1 MTMSEFDTLRADL
14 AAIRSDLETRIGGL
28 REDVDRLR
36 ADMDGRLTGMDGRL
50 TGLRTEMDLRF
61 ARIEAKIDE
70 KPGAGVIYQAS
81 LAMMTGMFAVMI
93 GTVLLLKTLAY
104 IP

>member
-1 MTMSEFDTLRADL
+1 MSEFDALRADL
-14 AAIRSDLETRIGGL
+14 AAIRSDLETWVGGL
-28 REDVDRLR
+28 RQDVDRLR
-36 ADMDGRLTGMDGRL
+36 TD
-50 TGLRTEMDLRF
+50 MDLRF

-81 LAMMTGMFAVMI
+81 LAMVTGMFAIMI
-93 GTVLLLKTLAY
+93 GTVILLKTLAY

>member
-1 MTMSEFDTLRADL
+1 MSEFDTLRADL
-14 AAIRSDLETRIGGL
+14 AAIRSDLETWVGGL
-28 REDVDRLR
+28 RQGVDRLR
-36 ADMDGRLTGMDGRL
+36 TD
-50 TGLRTEMDLRF
+50 MDLRF

-81 LAMMTGMFAVMI
+81 LDMVTGMFGIMI
-93 GTVLLLKTLAY
+93 GTVILLKTLAY

>member
-28 REDVDRLR
+28 REDVDRLHT
-36 ADMDGRLTGMDGRL
+36 DMHGRL
-50 TGLRTEMDLRF
+50 TGLRTDMDLRF
-61 ARIEAKIDE
+61 TRIEAKIDE
-70 KPGAGVIYQAS
+70 KLGAGVIHQAP
-81 LAMMTGMFAVMI
+81 LAMMTGMFAIMI
-93 GTVLLLKTLAY
+93 GTVILLKTLAY

>member
-1 MTMSEFDTLRADL
+1 MSEFDTLRADL
-14 AAIRSDLETRIGGL
+14 AAIRSDLETRMGGL
-28 REDVDRLR
+28 RQDVDR
-36 ADMDGRLTGMDGRL
+36 
-50 TGLRTEMDLRF
+50 LRTEMDLRF
-61 ARIEAKIDE
+61 ARVEAKIDE

-93 GTVLLLKTLAY
+93 GTIILLKSLAY